1 MKRGLIFVVIIISIL
16 FLSLV
21 QAQACNLDATL
32 INQDPRPAVPG
43 DYVELVFQLTG
54 LEDPGCQ
61 NVYFELIEIYP
72 ISFDPGVKSITT
84 TEAGTFTKNF
94 NSNLVIPYK
103 VRVDSDALDGN
114 TPLEVRYAFSS
125 SSSLIFPESFKT
137 EEFDLNVKEVKTDFE
152 IFIKDYIPRTNILTL
167 EILNIG
173 KSDVEAL
180 TIEILPQNNIIIKGA
195 PRNIIGSLDSND
207 FSTADFEALPEAG
220 NIDLIIHYTDE
231 INVRRSIN
239 KTVSFD
245 PKFFKDRNTG
255 EKSNSTLY
263 FIIFIIIAAIGYYFY
278 RKRKH
283 EKRKKLLNN
292 N

>member
-1 MKRGLIFVVIIISIL
+1 MKRGLTFVVIMISIL

-84 TEAGTFTKNF
+84 TEAGTFTRNF

-114 TPLEVRYAFSS
+114 TPLEVRYTFSS
-125 SSSLIFPESFKT
+125 SSSLVFPESFRI
-137 EEFDLNVKEVKTDFE
+137 EEFNLNVKDVRTDFE
-152 IFIKDYIPRTNILTL
+152 VFIKDYLPSTSTLTL

-173 KSDVEAL
+173 KNDAEAL
-180 TIEILPQNNIIIKGA
+180 TIEIPLQSNIIIKGA
-195 PRNIIGSLDSND
+195 PRTIIGSLDSND
-207 FSTADFEALPEAG
+207 FSTAEFEALPEAG
-220 NIDLIIHYTDE
+220 TIDLIIHYTDE

-245 PKFFKDRNTG
+245 PRFFEDRNTG
-255 EKSNSTLY
+255 EKSNFKLY
-263 FIIFIIIAAIGYYFY
+263 LIIFVIIVVIAYYFY

-283 EKRKKLLNN
+283 EKRKKLLK
-292 N
+292 